1 MRHFEKEPEGPILVF
16 RLFTF
21 FGRSEHLLVPGLITY
36 STLGSSWHC
45 LIFAQKQ
52 QMMTENRL
60 KGKHALTGHVSGN
73 YLLQIINISKL
84 CKSMSYSL

>member
-21 FGRSEHLLVPGLITY
+21 FGLSEHLLVPGLITY

-60 KGKHALTGHVSGN
+60 KGKHALTGPVSGN
-73 YLLQIINISKL
+73 YILQIINRSKL
-84 CKSMSYSL
+84 

>member
-60 KGKHALTGHVSGN
+60 KGKHALTGPVSGN
-73 YLLQIINISKL
+73 YILQTINISKL
-84 CKSMSYSL
+84 